1 VPVVLPPATSPPLAM
16 TPPVPMPAVPAMPP
30 LELFAPPLQAESA
43 TDRRIAASLKNEVV
57 MDARLLD
64 ARRL

>member
-1 VPVVLPPATSPPLAM
+1 
-16 TPPVPMPAVPAMPP
+16 VPAPPP